1 MNFAA
6 IILVLCSSVALAFV
20 FIRKEI
26 RHCAVLSEAIQ
37 ITEYIGI
44 RAFHFNEPLSEILK
58 AENCEVNKYFGKLC
72 VAFEKEIKSD
82 IVPVAWANAIKQ
94 IFSGVLE
101 DYECDVL
108 IHFGEKLCSCSS
120 FEIENIKSNAVS
132 DLEELR
138 KTALENKNSK
148 SKSTAAVTVSA
159 GVIIV
164 LMFA

>member
-6 IILVLCSSVALAFV
+6 IILILCSSIALAFV

-26 RHCAVLSEAIQ
+26 KHCSVLSEAIQ
-37 ITEYIGI
+37 IVEYIGI
-44 RAFHFNEPLSEILK
+44 RAYHFNEPLSEILN
-58 AENCEVNKYFGKLC
+58 AEHCNDKKYFGRLC
-72 VAFEKEIKSD
+72 VAFVNGMKSEV
-82 IVPVAWANAIKQ
+82 VPDAWSNAVKQ
-94 IFSGVLE
+94 TFSGVLE

-108 IHFGEKLCSCSS
+108 IHFGEKLCRCSS
-120 FEIENIKSNAVS
+120 YEIENIKSNAVS

-138 KTALENKNSK
+138 KTALENKNTK